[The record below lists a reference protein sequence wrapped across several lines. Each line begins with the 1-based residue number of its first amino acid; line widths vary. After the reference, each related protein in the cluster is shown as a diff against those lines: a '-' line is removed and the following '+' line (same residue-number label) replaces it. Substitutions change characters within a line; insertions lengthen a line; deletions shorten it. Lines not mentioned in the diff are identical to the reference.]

1 MASRLTRDIDLLPE
15 REAFLFNER
24 ENNSSRCEHCEKI
37 QQEIGEHSLV
47 LYHSAHCSIRLS
59 SLPYNTGHLQI
70 FPNRHV
76 ISITELM
83 DNENL
88 DIMHATQLCIS
99 VLEDIYSPH
108 GFSIGS
114 RTGTTRLNQRPQH
127 LCFHVIP
134 RWQGDVNLIETIDTR
149 RELDVI
155 IKQAYRRLASA
166 FENSVSRPV
175 Y

>member
-1 MASRLTRDIDLLPE
+1 MANQLTRDIHLLPE

-24 ENNSSRCEHCEKI
+24 ENNSSRCTHCEKI

-47 LYHSAHCSIRLS
+47 LYHGAHCTIKLS
-59 SLPYNTGHLQI
+59 SMPYNTGHLQI
-70 FPNRHV
+70 LPSRHV
-76 ISITELM
+76 LLITELM

-88 DIMHATQLCIS
+88 DIMHATQLCVS
-99 VLEDIYSPH
+99 VLEDIYAPD

-114 RTGTTRLNQRPQH
+114 RTGTTNLNRLPQH

-134 RWQGDVNLIETIDTR
+134 RWQGDVNLIEAIDTR
-149 RELDVI
+149 RELDII
-155 IKQAYRRLASA
+155 IKQAYLRLASA
-166 FENSVSRPV
+166 FENNVSRAV